1 MLLPSA
7 FSGVLSPLASVP
19 LTEKTSTISKLD
31 SATLLAV
38 LQEQNCQMLLL
49 LRTSSFRL
57 SKPGSSPGVTDQ
69 KARLTMPLILH
80 LIVVYSSKCHT
91 MPPKASRLVSFQ
103 VQVAAK
109 QFQVDPNKEHIVGF
123 ETDPKVTSPKG
134 HNNLS
139 IELARML
146 VKVFVVLSAWP
157 LFLSHVCLMINT
169 TQVENMSMF
178 RMPVSS

>member
-1 MLLPSA
+1 MTVQDRPISGDFCMLAPSA
-7 FSGVLSPLASVP
+7 FSGGPVTSGLS
-19 LTEKTSTISKLD
+19 TSDREGEYHFKLD

-80 LIVVYSSKCHT
+80 LIVVSSKCHT

-109 QFQVDPNKEHIVGF
+109 
-123 ETDPKVTSPKG
+123 
-134 HNNLS
+134 
-139 IELARML
+139 
-146 VKVFVVLSAWP
+146 
-157 LFLSHVCLMINT
+157 
-169 TQVENMSMF
+169 
-178 RMPVSS
+178 